1 MSMQKSRRQF
11 SAKEKFDAVRQVIA
25 KAKTVSQISE
35 ELGIHPN
42 VYYRWQTEFFEGAL
56 ERFETKKRGR
66 KSTRR
71 QKEIEKAEEEIRRLN
86 SVITEVVKENVE
98 LKKKHGDL

>member
-1 MSMQKSRRQF
+1 MQKSRRQF

-42 VYYRWQTEFFEGAL
+42 VYYRWQTEFFEGTL
-56 ERFETKKRGR
+56 DRFE
-66 KSTRR
+66 S
-71 QKEIEKAEEEIRRLN
+71 I
-86 SVITEVVKENVE
+86 VITVLNCQKT
-98 LKKKHGDL
+98 LASITR

>member
-1 MSMQKSRRQF
+1 MQKSRRQF

-25 KAKTVSQISE
+25 RAKTVSGICE
-35 ELGIHPN
+35 EMGIHPN

-56 ERFETKKRGR
+56 DRFESKKRGR

-71 QKEIEKAEEEIRRLN
+71 QRELEKAEEEIRRLN
-86 SVITEVVKENVE
+86 AVVAEVVKENVE